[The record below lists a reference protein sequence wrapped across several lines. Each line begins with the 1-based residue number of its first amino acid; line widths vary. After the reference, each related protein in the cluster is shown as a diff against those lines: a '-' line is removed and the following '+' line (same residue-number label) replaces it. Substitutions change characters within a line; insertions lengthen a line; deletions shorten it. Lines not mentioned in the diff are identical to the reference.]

1 MNELDNNVTVM
12 FIGVADED
20 LYKSSME
27 KKGQMKVNISFED
40 LGYLEIL
47 IDLEILAVAQ
57 FNEWKMK
64 HRQKIKLNDCLR
76 ICKAIHSDTDIM
88 LIHKINSH

>member
-12 FIGVADED
+12 FMGVADED
-20 LYKSSME
+20 LYKLSME
-27 KKGQMKVNISFED
+27 KKGQMKVNISFEE

-57 FNEWKMK
+57 FNE
-64 HRQKIKLNDCLR
+64 
-76 ICKAIHSDTDIM
+76 
-88 LIHKINSH
+88 

>member
-1 MNELDNNVTVM
+1 VNELDNNVTVM

-57 FNEWKMK
+57 FNE
-64 HRQKIKLNDCLR
+64 
-76 ICKAIHSDTDIM
+76 
-88 LIHKINSH
+88 